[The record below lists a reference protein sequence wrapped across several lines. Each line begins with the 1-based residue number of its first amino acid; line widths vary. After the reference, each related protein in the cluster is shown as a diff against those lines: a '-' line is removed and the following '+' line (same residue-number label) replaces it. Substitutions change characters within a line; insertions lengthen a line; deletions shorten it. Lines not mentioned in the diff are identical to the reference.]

1 MLEVIENVESAVPF
15 IILIV
20 ILLLL
25 LKMAIKIFPEYERG
39 VLFRLGR
46 LVSVKGPGLVII
58 IPFIDRIERIS
69 LRIVVDN
76 VPPQEVITRDN
87 VTCKVNAVLYY
98 RVTAPDKAVV
108 NVEKFY
114 DATSQFAQTTMRS
127 VVGQADL
134 DELLSEREKINK
146 KIQGIVDE
154 ATDPWGIKA
163 TAVELRDV
171 IIPEAMQR
179 AIARQAE
186 AERNRRAVVIQ
197 AEGEKQAA
205 VKISEAA
212 EILAHQEGSLT
223 LRTLRTISDMSNS
236 ESATILFPVPM
247 EMRRLLPDLD
257 KIMKESVEYRDKNKR
272 DKNIEGKKEKIKK
285 DIEEKNLASM
295 EELEKAKDLM
305 DKSKTEESDQNE
317 KKEKPDRIEEEE
329 KTEQNEK
336 KEKREQTEKKE
347 GPEEGPI
354 EKQDDQDE

>member
-1 MLEVIENVESAVPF
+1 MTEIIENVEGAVPF
-15 IILIV
+15 IVLIV
-20 ILLLL
+20 ILFLL

-46 LVSVKGPGLVII
+46 LVTVKGPGLVFI
-58 IPFIDRIERIS
+58 IPFIDKIERIS

-146 KIQGIVDE
+146 KIQEIVDE

-171 IIPEAMQR
+171 IIPETMQR

-212 EILAHQEGSLT
+212 EILSHQEGSLT

-236 ESATILFPVPM
+236 ESTTILFPVPM
-247 EMRRLLPDLD
+247 EMRRLLPNLD
-257 KIMKESVEYRDKNKR
+257 KIMEESMDYREKNKA
-272 DKNIEGKKEKIKK
+272 DQDIEQKKEKIKK
-285 DIEEKNLASM
+285 DIEEQKIEDI
-295 EELEKAKDLM
+295 EEMEKAKKM
-305 DKSKTEESDQNE
+305 VEKQ
-317 KKEKPDRIEEEE
+317 KKEPGENENKAGPKKGPKENADDE
-329 KTEQNEK
+329 KNN
-336 KEKREQTEKKE
+336 
-347 GPEEGPI
+347 
-354 EKQDDQDE
+354 

>member
-1 MLEVIENVESAVPF
+1 MLIENMVPLAG
-15 IILIV
+15 LIV
-20 ILLLL
+20 VVLLL
-25 LKMAIKIFPEYERG
+25 LKMAIKIIPEYERG

-46 LVSVKGPGLVII
+46 LVGVKGPGLILI
-58 IPFIDRIERIS
+58 IPIIDRIEKVS
-69 LRIVVDN
+69 LRIIVDN

-108 NVEKFY
+108 NVEKY
-114 DATSQFAQTTMRS
+114 HEATSQFSQTTMRS

-134 DELLSEREKINK
+134 DELLSQREKLNK
-146 KIQGIVDE
+146 QIQAVVDQ
-154 ATDPWGIKA
+154 ATDPWGIKV

-212 EILAHQEGSLT
+212 EILGQQEGSLT

-236 ESATILFPVPM
+236 ESTTVLFPVPM
-247 EMRRLLPDLD
+247 EMRRLLPDLE
-257 KIMKESVEYRDKNKR
+257 KVMKGTIEYHQKRKNEPQEDLDEKS
-272 DKNIEGKKEKIKK
+272 DSPKE
-285 DIEEKNLASM
+285 
-295 EELEKAKDLM
+295 
-305 DKSKTEESDQNE
+305 
-317 KKEKPDRIEEEE
+317 
-329 KTEQNEK
+329 
-336 KEKREQTEKKE
+336 
-347 GPEEGPI
+347 
-354 EKQDDQDE
+354 